1 MISNITSVLCYRSV
15 PSRGPGTGPSENHLK
30 AEMFTKILK
39 DAFSL
44 GLDDFHTNWEYY
56 HQIPGHGGAGSA
68 KSDFVAVV
76 LNDVDQQFSFLT
88 VEFQAKGR
96 GIHKDETVVVAKAA
110 FEFNR
115 ILGSFPYLTEDE
127 VNQIR
132 LHIGLAMGTT
142 IRMCSIRAVFDEA
155 EKSLIYVR
163 NTNSTIFE
171 LHTDDSCTNI
181 LNALRLTSYLR
192 KNACEDGK
200 KLQMLLRKEKIKI
213 NESLMAALPNLPK
226 VTATSR
232 QYPQAITP
240 PRERFV

>member
-1 MISNITSVLCYRSV
+1 M
-15 PSRGPGTGPSENHLK
+15 
-30 AEMFTKILK
+30 
-39 DAFSL
+39 
-44 GLDDFHTNWEYY
+44 
-56 HQIPGHGGAGSA
+56 
-68 KSDFVAVV
+68 
-76 LNDVDQQFSFLT
+76 
-88 VEFQAKGR
+88 
-96 GIHKDETVVVAKAA
+96 VAKAA